1 MRGHTYKIKR
11 YFAYRRR
18 LSEDQDLNISLSTDI
33 PIQE

>member
-18 LSEDQDLNISLSTDI
+18 LSEDQELNISLSTDI
-33 PIQE
+33 SIQE

>member
-33 PIQE
+33 SIQE